1 MEKVQVAE
9 GVYWVGVVDWDRR
22 TFHGAHHQ
30 TPVGT
35 TYNAY
40 LVVDEKIAL
49 IDAVYRPF
57 AGELLEKISQIVDP
71 ADIDYLVANHG
82 EPDHSSSIPLVMDA
96 AEDATLVCTKKGQV
110 SITTQYHSD
119 WKTQTVSSGDQISL
133 GKKTLAFLEAP
144 MLHWPD
150 SMFTY
155 VPELELL
162 MPNDAFGQHIAS
174 NGRFDDQVDEC
185 KLMEEARGY
194 YANILTPFSNLV
206 LKKLEEVQKA
216 GLKIKTIAPS
226 HGIIWR
232 RDPGKIISAYAQWA
246 SGEAADNN
254 VIIAYETMWG
264 GTEAMARSILDGLT
278 SRGIK
283 ARMMKLSATPRSEV
297 ISELLEAR
305 GILIGSPTLNKGVS
319 PQVAELLSELK
330 GLRFKGRMGAAF
342 GCYGWAGGG
351 TKVINEALEMA
362 GIQVAMPPLD
372 VNWHPDDNARAEC
385 HEFGA
390 KLADA
395 LLAPA

>member
-1 MEKVQVAE
+1 MEKIQVDD
-9 GVYWVGVVDWDRR
+9 GVYWVGAVDWNRR

-40 LVVDEKIAL
+40 LVVDDKIAL
-49 IDAVYRPF
+49 IDTVYRPF
-57 AGELLEKISQIVDP
+57 AGELLKRISDIVNP
-71 ADIDYLVANHG
+71 ADIDYMVANHG
-82 EPDHSSSIPLVMDA
+82 EPDHSSSIPTVMELA
-96 AEDATLVCTKKGQV
+96 KNATLVCTKKGQE

-119 WKTQTVSSGDQISL
+119 WETQIVSSGDQISL
-133 GKKTLAFLEAP
+133 GNKTLTFLEAP

-206 LKKLEEVQKA
+206 LRKLDEVTKA
-216 GLKIKTIAPS
+216 GISIRTIAPS

-254 VIIAYETMWG
+254 ALVVYETMWG
-264 GTEAMARSILDGLT
+264 GTEAMAHSILEGLT
-278 SRGIK
+278 SRGIRAK
-283 ARMMKLSATPRSEV
+283 MMKLSATPRSEV

-305 GILIGSPTLNKGVS
+305 GILIGSPTLNNGVS

-330 GLRFKGRMGAAF
+330 GLRFKGRIGAAF
-342 GCYGWAGGG
+342 GCYGWSGGAS
-351 TKVINEALEMA
+351 KVIVEAMEKA
-362 GIQVAMPPLD
+362 GIVIAMPSLD
-372 VNWHPDDNARAEC
+372 VNWHPDDKALDDC
-385 HEFGA
+385 FEFGA

-395 LLAPA
+395 LQA